1 MNRQR
6 VAILLEELHEE
17 LATANSVDTVLAA
30 QLRDAVDDIQA
41 TLAENEPTDTVPLVQ
56 RLRESVYHL
65 PENHPAL
72 KSMIGRV
79 ADALSQIGI

>member
-17 LATANSVDTVLAA
+17 LATADSVDATLAA
-30 QLRDAVDDIQA
+30 QLREAVDDIQA
-41 TLAENEPTDTVPLVQ
+41 TLAENEPTDTLPLVQ

-72 KSMIGRV
+72 RNMIGRV

>member
-6 VAILLEELHEE
+6 VAVLLEELHEE
-17 LATANSVDTVLAA
+17 LASAKTVDQSLAE
-30 QLRDAVDDIQA
+30 QLRDTVDEIQEV
-41 TLAENEPTDTVPLVQ
+41 LADSEPADALPLVQ

-65 PENHPAL
+65 PDNHPGL
-72 KSMIGRV
+72 KNMIGRV